1 VTAPILRNVTT
12 GYTGGGQVF
21 VSSTA
26 PAASNQGDI
35 WIQI

>member
-1 VTAPILRNVTT
+1 VTS

-21 VSSTA
+21 VSATQPSSTTV
-26 PAASNQGDI
+26 GDI

>member
-1 VTAPILRNVTT
+1 VTG

-21 VSSTA
+21 VSATQPTA
-26 PAASNQGDI
+26 SAAGDI

>member
-1 VTAPILRNVTT
+1 VTG

-21 VSSTA
+21 VSGSAPTA
-26 PAASNQGDI
+26 SAAGDI